1 MSSTNTNIIRALDE
15 AGLKPPKAVTI
26 AITNHC
32 NLVCCHCLL
41 SSGPDK
47 KENIIPKTQVLSL
60 IQEFSALG
68 TEKFTITGGEPLTH
82 PHWAELVSFACSQP
96 GIREVR
102 LQTNAIL
109 ITSSNVDTLISLKD
123 RGLIIQTSLEGA
135 TAAVHD
141 RVRGAGSF
149 LKAMTGLRLLEKRGM
164 APWVCITF
172 TEMQHNFEDIPSLLE
187 TADKMGIGQVVT
199 GTLVSGGRASQ
210 SSDLAPPTPAQYEKL
225 LVHYLKDK
233 VFRDRYQRIG
243 NIAALEWDPV
253 KEDAAGTCCTLIETP
268 YVTTK
273 GYLYPCL
280 MLHANNFAAKD
291 IYERP
296 LAMAIAEKIDSWSRL
311 QQIKHSRLSR
321 VDNCQGCPYYRSCG
335 AGCMGRAYSAHG
347 DFFTAED
354 RCSLRQ
360 AVYHRRCGLQENP
373 PYMIRTPGIKQTS

>member
-1 MSSTNTNIIRALDE
+1 MSSTKTNIIRTLDE
-15 AGLKPPKAVTI
+15 AGLKSPRGVTI
-26 AITNHC
+26 AITNQC
-32 NLVCCHCLL
+32 NLVCRHCLL

-47 KENIIPKTQVLSL
+47 KATIIPQNRVLRL

-68 TEKFTITGGEPLTH
+68 AEKFTITGGEPLTH

-96 GIREVR
+96 GSGEVR

-109 ITSSNVDTLISLKD
+109 ITPSNVDTLISLKD

-149 LKAMTGLRLLEKRGM
+149 HKTMKGLKLLEKRGM

-172 TEMQHNFEDIPSLLE
+172 TEMQHNFEDIPALLE
-187 TADKMGIGQVVT
+187 TADKMGIGQVIT
-199 GTLVSGGRASQ
+199 GTLVSGGRAAQ
-210 SSDLAPPTPAQYEKL
+210 SSDLAPPTPDQYEKL
-225 LVHYLKDK
+225 LIHYLKDK
-233 VFRDRYQRIG
+233 VFRDRYHHIG
-243 NIAALEWDPV
+243 NIAALEWDLL
-253 KEDAAGTCCTLIETP
+253 KEDAAGTCCNFIETP

-280 MLHANNFAAKD
+280 MLHADNFAAKD

-311 QQIKHSRLSR
+311 QQIKRSRLSQ
-321 VDNCQGCPYYRSCG
+321 VDICQGCPYYRSCG

-347 DFFTAED
+347 EFLTAED
-354 RCSLRQ
+354 RCNLRK
-360 AVYHRRCGLQENP
+360 AVYRQRCGL
-373 PYMIRTPGIKQTS
+373 RKTPHPG